1 MAITL
6 RTTKSR
12 ALTHEEL
19 DGNFT
24 DLNGRTTTIEGAYVK
39 TVNGVSPTSNAI
51 TITTDSINEG
61 STNVYFTNA
70 RADARIGAASI
81 TDLSNVDYTG
91 TPTTNHVLTWDGD
104 SWVSAAPPGLGG
116 GESND
121 GTQLGTGADV
131 FKDKVG
137 SNLRFRSIIA
147 TAPIVATENTDDI
160 TLTFTPSADLDVNTQ
175 KIINVV
181 DPTAA
186 QHAATKNYADTTFL
200 GLAGGTMT
208 GAINMGSSNI
218 TNVADPSQAQHAATK
233 NYVDTTAV
241 LLTGSTMTGA
251 LTLSGAPTSNLH
263 AATKAYVD
271 GEISGLSSTLT
282 IAADTGS
289 NDTVT
294 VGVDT
299 LTFSGTANE
308 IETTVSDNEI
318 TIGLPDDVTITGN
331 LTVSGTTTTVSSTDL
346 AVTDGK
352 IQMGVNNESSDIID
366 LGFVAHYYNGVRR
379 GHAGLFR
386 DATDK
391 KFKLMG
397 DYGPEPD
404 QTTIDTS
411 DEFFR
416 LATLQLESIE
426 VGDTDNPSM
435 AIRGSRLETINSN
448 QDIEIETAGTGIVNI
463 GADVQLKAQ
472 ADLRFADSDS
482 SNYVA
487 FQSPATVASN
497 ITWTLPDADA
507 SVSGYALVSDSA
519 GTLSWAAAGATIS
532 EDATTNTDFNIYF
545 ASTTSG
551 ALTAVKYDT
560 ALNYN
565 PSTET
570 LSATVFDGVST
581 TARYADLAENYLADQ
596 DYEPGTVVKVGGSA
610 EITEADTSAIA
621 LAGVISTAPAYLMNS
636 ALDGGLPVALQG
648 RVPVKV
654 KGLVNKGEVVY
665 ASNNGLA
672 KADSAGA
679 MVGIALEDK
688 NTADVGL
695 VECLLKC

>member
-116 GESND
+116 GEAND

-688 NTADVGL
+688 TTADVGL

>member
-39 TVNGVSPTSNAI
+39 TVNGLSPTSNAI
-51 TITTDSINEG
+51 TITTDSITEG

-116 GESND
+116 GEAND

-147 TAPIVATENTDDI
+147 TAPIVATENTNDI

-218 TNVADPSQAQHAATK
+218 TNVADPGSAQHAATK
-233 NYVDTTAV
+233 NYVDTSAV

-282 IAADTGS
+282 IAADSGS

-299 LTFSGTANE
+299 LTFNGTANE
-308 IETTVSDNEI
+308 IETTVSDNAI
-318 TIGLPDDVTITGN
+318 TIGLPNDVTIAGN
-331 LTVSGTTTTVSSTDL
+331 LTVSGTTTTVDTTNL
-346 AVTDGK
+346 AVTDALIELQSGHTGANTNDLG
-352 IQMGVNNESSDIID
+352 IIMERGSTGDNAAFIWDESADEFALGTTTNTGTSTGNLTLTTATLNANINANIVDTEGLRFTDNNISATRTNDDVNIRASGTGVID
-366 LGFVAHYYNGVRR
+366 LDSDTKI
-379 GHAGLFR
+379 AG
-386 DATDK
+386 
-391 KFKLMG
+391 
-397 DYGPEPD
+397 
-404 QTTIDTS
+404 QH
-411 DEFFR
+411 
-416 LATLQLESIE
+416 
-426 VGDTDNPSM
+426 
-435 AIRGSRLETINSN
+435 
-448 QDIEIETAGTGIVNI
+448 
-463 GADVQLKAQ
+463 
-472 ADLRFADSDS
+472 DLRFEEQGG
-482 SNYVA
+482 SNYVG
-487 FQSPATVASN
+487 FQAPASISSNTV
-497 ITWTLPDADA
+497 WTLPATDAL
-507 SVSGYALVSDSA
+507 VSGYALVSDSA

-532 EDATTNTDFNIYF
+532 EDAASNTDFNIYF
-545 ASTTSG
+545 ASSTSG

-570 LSATVFDGVST
+570 LSATIFDGVST

-636 ALDGGLPVALQG
+636 ALEGGLPVALQG

-688 NTADVGL
+688 TTSDVGL

>member
-39 TVNGVSPTSNAI
+39 TVNGLSPTSNAI

-116 GESND
+116 GEAND

-147 TAPIVATENTDDI
+147 TAPIVATENTNDI

-186 QHAATKNYADTTFL
+186 QHAATKNYTDTTFL

-218 TNVADPSQAQHAATK
+218 TNMADPSQAQHAATK

-318 TIGLPDDVTITGN
+318 TIGLPTDVTIAGN
-331 LTVSGTTTTVSSTDL
+331 LTVSGTTTTIDTTNL
-346 AVTDGK
+346 AVTDALIELQSGHTGANLNDLG
-352 IQMGVNNESSDIID
+352 IIMERGSTGDNAAFIWDESADEFALGTTTGTGTSTGALTLTTATLNANINATIVDTEGLRFTDNNISATRTNDDINIRASGTGVID
-366 LGFVAHYYNGVRR
+366 L
-379 GHAGLFR
+379 
-386 DATDK
+386 D
-391 KFKLMG
+391 
-397 DYGPEPD
+397 
-404 QTTIDTS
+404 
-411 DEFFR
+411 
-416 LATLQLESIE
+416 
-426 VGDTDNPSM
+426 
-435 AIRGSRLETINSN
+435 SN
-448 QDIEIETAGTGIVNI
+448 TKIKGQH
-463 GADVQLKAQ
+463 
-472 ADLRFADSDS
+472 DLRFEEQGG

-487 FQSPATVASN
+487 FQAPASITSD

-688 NTADVGL
+688 TTADVGL